1 MTGLFPPGHAVR
13 MSTPERAEL
22 LRLVTHLMS
31 AEGTEEGQ
39 ETALRELESRVP
51 HPRVSSLIFW
61 PEHEGYDREL
71 TPDEVVDIA
80 LAYRPIEL

>member
-1 MTGLFPPGHAVR
+1 

-31 AEGTEEGQ
+31 SEGTEAKQ
-39 ETALRELESRVP
+39 ESALRELESRVP
-51 HPRVSSLIFW
+51 HPRVSSLIVW
-61 PEHEGYDREL
+61 PEHEGFDREL